1 MTELQLLSDLSSA
14 YGFLLVDPEGKE
26 LTAEDA
32 KLLIE
37 RTEEFLELVD
47 YL

>member
-1 MTELQLLSDLSSA
+1 MRISIFFQDDRSER
-14 YGFLLVDPEGKE
+14 

-37 RTEEFLELVD
+37 RTEEFLELVN
-47 YL
+47 YLSSC